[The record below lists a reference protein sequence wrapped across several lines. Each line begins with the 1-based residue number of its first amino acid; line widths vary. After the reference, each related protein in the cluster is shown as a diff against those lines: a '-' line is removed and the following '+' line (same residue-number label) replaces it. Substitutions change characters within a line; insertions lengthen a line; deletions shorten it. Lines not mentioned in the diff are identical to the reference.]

1 MVLPRCGLTCMWF
14 GDNCHCIV
22 WSTNIFRLN
31 QYLIGKLLT
40 KGIMYCGWIYPKK
53 KKKKKRYC
61 GWSISLFV
69 LCERWIVTFLQKAW
83 LHCIIMFLEML
94 QFLYYKECEGFFFE
108 WFQIFCEFHNV
119 YHGMTLLSAAW
130 CEYSYTYIW

>member
-53 KKKKKRYC
+53 KKKKMILWLKYFTIC
-61 GWSISLFV
+61 VVWALNSDIPPKSL
-69 LCERWIVTFLQKAW
+69 VT
-83 LHCIIMFLEML
+83 
-94 QFLYYKECEGFFFE
+94 LYYYVFRNASIFILQRMWRILFWMISNILWIPQCLPWDDSLECCLM
-108 WFQIFCEFHNV
+108 WI
-119 YHGMTLLSAAW
+119 LLHIYVW
-130 CEYSYTYIW
+130 